1 VLKIE
6 TQRILK
12 PLKTVIIVDVREPS
26 ELIKELSKYDCIV
39 RTMSLKLGDYL
50 CSERVCVERKTGDDF
65 ISSIVDGRLFE
76 QAEELKDNFAKP
88 IILVEGDYYA
98 GGMNENAIKAA
109 LASILLNYEIPV
121 IMTKNEEDTART
133 IFWLAKREQIISN
146 VDVGIKGEKK
156 PKKLKDLQEYFISG
170 LPGVSAVLSKR
181 ILKKFKT
188 IKNFANANEK
198 EMIEVDGIGK
208 VLAKRLHELLNKE
221 YGGNT

>member
-1 VLKIE
+1 MI
-6 TQRILK
+6 QRILK
-12 PLKTVIIVDVREPS
+12 PENKPVII
-26 ELIKELSKYDCIV
+26 IDCHENKCSV
-39 RTMSLKLGDYL
+39 KDYL
-50 CSERVCVERKTGDDF
+50 EDLGAVVKVVPLKVGDFICSERVCVERKTGNDF
-65 ISSIVDGRLFE
+65 ISSIVDGRLFQ

-109 LASILLNYEIPV
+109 LASIILNYEIPV
-121 IMTKNEEDTART
+121 VMTKDEEDTART

-146 VDVGIKGEKK
+146 VGVGIKGEKK
-156 PKKLKDLQEYFISG
+156 PKKLKDLQEHVISG
-170 LPGVSAVLSKR
+170 LPGVSVVLSNR

-221 YGGNT
+221 YGGNA